1 MSNGEGA
8 GVGAEKLVHS
18 AGGAGEFGV
27 VVVVDDETGAGDQTG
42 CDETKAG
49 FDGIIEVAIQEGEGD
64 LVGEVD
70 RSEIGKPGFLDD
82 GVLETGAAEFGRNLV
97 LGDGEGAGLEMLAG
111 AGEVLGRLLGET
123 GEGVVEPEVRGG
135 SRSGRGGGGAGGVGG
150 GG

>member
-27 VVVVDDETGAGDQTG
+27 VVVMDDETGAGDQAG
-42 CDETKAG
+42 CDEAEAG
-49 FDGIIEVAIQEGEGD
+49 FDGIIEVAVQEGEGD
-64 LVGEVD
+64 LVGEVGG
-70 RSEIGKPGFLDD
+70 SESGEPGFFDD
-82 GVLETGAAEFGRNLV
+82 GILEAGTAEFGGDLV
-97 LGDGEGAGLEMLAG
+97 LGDGEGAGSEMLAG
-111 AGEVLGRLLGET
+111 AGEVLGGFLGET
-123 GEGVVEPEVRGG
+123 SKGVVEPEARGG